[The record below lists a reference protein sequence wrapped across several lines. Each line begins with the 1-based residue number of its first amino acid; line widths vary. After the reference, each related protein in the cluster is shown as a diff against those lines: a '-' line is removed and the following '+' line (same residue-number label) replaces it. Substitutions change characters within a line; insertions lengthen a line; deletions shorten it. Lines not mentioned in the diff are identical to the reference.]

1 MTRLS
6 WNSNRPRGSASQF
19 VSKASSSD
27 QASTPLAS
35 LLATNAAA
43 PERPRSEARAAAAPD
58 LAPDEPRASTRATAV
73 VTSLAAIC
81 GAWLAVCF
89 LGRVALFAW
98 QYERLHDI
106 AFGERLL
113 AFVHGLRMDLIGMG
127 YLLIVPALVL
137 TLAPASLRRGVATG
151 LRVYV
156 LGVMLVL
163 AFLEVA
169 TFPFFAEYDVRPNIL
184 FVAYLEYPREV
195 AEMLWKDQKAG
206 LAAQAVMLASL
217 AWLALKRRWFARF
230 ESVLAVPW
238 TRRALLFLPV
248 ALVVFGAIRSS
259 FGHRPANLSDA
270 AYSSNRVAGEIAKN
284 TAYSIAYEAY
294 RGRKDGK
301 RLSKQYGEIALDE
314 AYRRAERMLAT
325 PHDPEAPFR
334 RTVAPAVATERPRNL
349 VILVQESMGAQFV
362 GHLGDTRKLTPHI
375 DALAK
380 ESLAFTQLYS
390 NGTRS
395 IRGLSA
401 LSAGFLPLV
410 GDGVLKRPKS
420 QSGFF
425 SIASLLEPLGYQT
438 SFIYGGEARFDNM
451 RGWYLGNG
459 FDRVIEEKDYANPA
473 FRSTWG
479 VSDEDLLDKALE
491 TYRAQHASGRP
502 FASVVFTSSN
512 HSPFELPDGR
522 IEWVEGVPRGSVENA
537 IRYADHAV
545 GRFFD
550 AVRDEPFY
558 SDTVFVVAADH
569 NVRVWGDE
577 AVPVYGFHIPGLVHG
592 VGIEAREF
600 GEISTQPDMLATA
613 LGFLG
618 VELSYPILGNS
629 IFLPQRE
636 HFALMQFNDTYGF
649 RRGDHVAVLRPG
661 LAPQTFLYRN
671 RTLEPV
677 ASDRELE
684 LDGLA
689 LIHVTEDLY
698 ERRLYR

>member
-6 WNSNRPRGSASQF
+6 WKPDLPADSDRSLVTSTDSSAQP
-19 VSKASSSD
+19 
-27 QASTPLAS
+27 STPLAS
-35 LLATNAAA
+35 LLSTNAAA
-43 PERPRSEARAAAAPD
+43 MEVTTSEPV
-58 LAPDEPRASTRATAV
+58 RASTARTEPDAPRTSLGAAAV
-73 VTSLAAIC
+73 VTCLARLC
-81 GAWLAVCF
+81 GAWLAMCF
-89 LGRVALFAW
+89 VGRAALFAW

-106 AFGERLL
+106 ALGERLL
-113 AFVHGLRMDLIGMG
+113 AFVHGLRMDLIGVG
-127 YLLIVPALVL
+127 YLLIVPALLL
-137 TLAPASLRRGVATG
+137 TLAPSSVRRGAASV
-151 LRVYV
+151 LRVYALAV
-156 LGVMLVL
+156 LLVL

-195 AEMLWKDQKAG
+195 AAMLWKDQKLG
-206 LAAQAVMLASL
+206 LAAQTLLLSGLV
-217 AWLALKRRWFARF
+217 WLALRRRWFARF
-230 ESVLAVPW
+230 EDVLAVPW
-238 TRRALLFLPV
+238 TRRAMVFLPAALFVV
-248 ALVVFGAIRSS
+248 AAIRSS

-270 AYSSNRVAGEIAKN
+270 AYSSNRIAGEIAKN
-284 TAYSIAYEAY
+284 TAYSVAYEAY

-301 RLSKQYGEIALDE
+301 RLSKQYGEIALDD
-314 AYRRAERMLAT
+314 AYRRAERMFAT
-325 PHDPEAPFR
+325 PHDPANPFR
-334 RTVAPAVATERPRNL
+334 RTVQPVVAAQRRRNL
-349 VILVQESMGAQFV
+349 MILVQESMGAQFV
-362 GHLGDTRKLTPHI
+362 GHLGGTRELTPRI
-375 DALAK
+375 DALAE
-380 ESLAFTQLYS
+380 ESLTFTQLYS

-401 LSAGFLPLV
+401 LSSGFLPLV

-459 FDRVIEEKDYANPA
+459 FDRVIEEKDYEHPA
-473 FRSTWG
+473 FQSTWG
-479 VSDEDLLDKALE
+479 VCDEDLLDKALQ
-491 TYRAQHASGRP
+491 TYREQHAAGRP

-512 HSPFELPDGR
+512 HSPFELPEGR
-522 IEWVEGVPRGSVENA
+522 VEWVDGVAIASVENA

-550 AVRDEPFY
+550 AVRKEPFY
-558 SDTVFVVAADH
+558 ADTVFVVAADH

-577 AVPVYGFHIPGLVHG
+577 AVPVYGFHIPGLIHG
-592 VGIEAREF
+592 VGIEPREF
-600 GEISTQPDMLATA
+600 GALSTQPDVLATA
-613 LGFLG
+613 LGYLG

-629 IFLPQRE
+629 IFLPGRE

-649 RRGDHVAVLRPG
+649 RRGDLVAVLRPG

-671 RTLEPV
+671 KTLSLVP
-677 ASDRELE
+677 SDRELE
-684 LDGLA
+684 LDGLS